1 MPAFNTYFKL
11 VLAAI
16 IVQLCACSASQPA
29 APAQNDSS
37 SVDSKVSASKTTA
50 SKIAASKTTAPEPA
64 PPQSAPPA
72 NKPAWLNARI
82 DELTKETSR
91 APSGG
96 VWKYEVEGKTVYY
109 FVAPCCDQFNT
120 LFDAEGRY
128 LCAPDGGFT
137 GRGDEKCSPAH
148 LVQTK
153 KQLVWEDPR
162 TKKTEPSRK

>member
-1 MPAFNTYFKL
+1 MRLAMHAFNTFLKL
-11 VLAAI
+11 VVAVLL
-16 IVQLCACSASQPA
+16 VLLCACPASQPS
-29 APAQNDSS
+29 APEQNDLS
-37 SVDSKVSASKTTA
+37 SVGSKT
-50 SKIAASKTTAPEPA
+50 AASKTTAPEPVV
-64 PPQSAPPA
+64 PKSAGPA
-72 NKPAWLNARI
+72 NRPAWLNARI
-82 DELTKETSR
+82 DELLKETSR

-96 VWKYEVEGKTVYY
+96 IWKYEVEGKMVYY

-137 GRGDEKCSPAH
+137 GRGDEKCLPAH

-162 TKKTEPSRK
+162 TAKAAPSRK